1 MQTPEEWRVF
11 GMVGILGIH
20 MEWYNEIAEQEV

>member
-1 MQTPEEWRVF
+1 MQIPKEWRVF
-11 GMVGILGIH
+11 GMVGILGIY